1 MYKIN
6 TGYPAMEAPTAER
19 VVLTLP
25 TTPCPSCHHVV
36 SFTYAGLQVFPPHV
50 ARAAGFLTHRFQL
63 WTCSH
68 CLTSITIPLT
78 SDAE

>member
-1 MYKIN
+1 
-6 TGYPAMEAPTAER
+6 MEAPIVEPL
-19 VVLTLP
+19 VLTQP

-36 SFTYAGLQVFPPHV
+36 SFTYGGIQVFPLHV
-50 ARAAGFLTHRFQL
+50 AQAAGFATHRFQL

-78 SDAE
+78 SDPQ